1 MGRPPARRDFVLF
14 MGYWLPVLVYATV
27 VLVVGA
33 QPNLHPPVDFKDS
46 DKVYH
51 LLEYGVLGFL
61 LARALRATF
70 RIRYALIAAVMAV
83 GLGGLVGLAD
93 ELHQRVVPGRQSSML
108 DLTADL
114 VGIALAQVLFLLTH
128 RDRGD

>member
-14 MGYWLPVLVYATV
+14 MGYWLPVLVYATA
-27 VLVVGA
+27 VLVIGA
-33 QPNLHPPVDFKDS
+33 QPNLHPPVEFHNS
-46 DKVYH
+46 DKLYH

-61 LARALRATF
+61 LARALRATL
-70 RIRYALIAAVMAV
+70 RIRFAVVAAMMAI
-83 GLGGLVGLAD
+83 GLGGMVGLAD

-128 RDRGD
+128 RD